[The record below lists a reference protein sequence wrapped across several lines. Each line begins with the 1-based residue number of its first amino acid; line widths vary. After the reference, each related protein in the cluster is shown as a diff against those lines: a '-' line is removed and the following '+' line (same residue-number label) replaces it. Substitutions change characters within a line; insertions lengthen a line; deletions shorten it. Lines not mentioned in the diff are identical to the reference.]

1 LFDLCLLVVCSKRVV
16 LLLLVAAPGHCAS
29 WPLAPTPGPQK
40 SLGFDR
46 AEVLRKFCANLIEPY
61 LVTRPLNMR
70 IDASLCGDIW
80 RQSVANK
87 LLSELEIFRTEEETA
102 QQYFFAYLSVRSM
115 AAENSDVLK
124 MMNMNPL
131 FWVTAHHAMLLSTF
145 VALGRIFDLQSKHN
159 IGT

>member
-1 LFDLCLLVVCSKRVV
+1 
-16 LLLLVAAPGHCAS
+16 
-29 WPLAPTPGPQK
+29 
-40 SLGFDR
+40 
-46 AEVLRKFCANLIEPY
+46 
-61 LVTRPLNMR
+61 MR
-70 IDASLCGDIW
+70 IDASLCGDLW

-124 MMNMNPL
+124 MMNINPL

-145 VALGRIFDLQSKHN
+145 VALGRIFDLKSKH
-159 IGT
+159 TSAL